1 MTYSEKVVLS
11 LSSLWDSFSE
21 ILDWPQKGKEDI
33 AKSLGEAIEYFGLDP
48 FHTATVLVNLIV
60 LSYWNDFRNWDKQ
73 SIPDKALIVVTVCG
87 GAFFSLLSLLRIVG
101 IIDFG
106 SLGSPDVQAP

>member
-11 LSSLWDSFSE
+11 LSSLWDSFRE

-33 AKSLGEAIEYFGLDP
+33 AKSLGEAIDYFGLDP

-60 LSYWNDFRNWDKQ
+60 LSYWNDFKNWDKQ
-73 SIPDKALIVVTVCG
+73 SIPEKALIAITVCG
-87 GAFFSLLSLLRIVG
+87 AAFFSLLSLLRIVG

-106 SLGSPDVQAP
+106 SLDSPDVQAP